1 MKMPDWPVTSF
12 LEWRCCG
19 VPLDCLMSMIAI
31 GERVASHA
39 YIVQAHYVRLLALT
53 MATQSII
60 Y

>member
-1 MKMPDWPVTSF
+1 MLDWPGTSF
-12 LEWRCCG
+12 LDWRCCG
-19 VPLDCLMSMIAI
+19 VPVDCLMSMIAI

-39 YIVQAHYVRLLALT
+39 YIVQAHYVRLLAFT

>member
-1 MKMPDWPVTSF
+1 MPDWPGTSV
-12 LEWRCCG
+12 LDWRCCG
-19 VPLDCLMSMIAI
+19 VPVDCLMSMIAI

-53 MATQSII
+53 MVTQSII